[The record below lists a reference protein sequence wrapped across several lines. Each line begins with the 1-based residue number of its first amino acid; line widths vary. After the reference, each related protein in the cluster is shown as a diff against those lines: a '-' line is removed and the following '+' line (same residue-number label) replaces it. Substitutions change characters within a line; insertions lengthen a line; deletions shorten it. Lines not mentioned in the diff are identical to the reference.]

1 MAKAAE
7 LIYDWG
13 HPDPAPRKIRVFDET
28 LRDGL
33 QGPSVIDPEIDD
45 KLRIVDLL
53 DAVGADHVNIG
64 LPGAGPRNL
73 AHTRAMAH
81 HLVEQRRR
89 IAPACAARTVVA
101 DIEPIARVSQE
112 AGIAIEVMTFLGT
125 SPIRRYV
132 EHWDEDRLL
141 TYSSDA
147 IRFAVSE
154 GLPVTFVTEDTIRS
168 RPELLEKLFRN
179 AIELGV
185 NGLCLC
191 DTAGSATP
199 PAVRNLVRWTRALI
213 DDMGADVRI
222 DWHGHNDRDL
232 ALANSLAAAEAG
244 ADRLHGTVLGV
255 GERVGN
261 TALDALMVNLRLLG
275 EIDADLTALPELAAV
290 VSRALGWPIPANHPV
305 LGADAFRTATGVH
318 ASALLK
324 ARRTGDEEITDLV
337 YSGVPAS
344 MVGRHQVVEIGP
356 MSGLSNA
363 RWWMAEHGM
372 EPDDEAGR
380 AVLAAA
386 KQSDRVLTDD
396 EIAAIIERCRAGA

>member
-7 LIYDWG
+7 LMHDWG
-13 HPDPAPRKIRVFDET
+13 HPAPAPRKLRVFDET

-33 QGPSVIDPEIDD
+33 QGPSVIDPEVDD
-45 KLRIVDLL
+45 KLRIVELL
-53 DAVGADHVNIG
+53 AAVGADHVNIG

-73 AHTRAMAH
+73 GHTRAMAH
-81 HLVEQRRR
+81 HLVDQKLS

-101 DIEPIARVSQE
+101 DIAPIAQVSQE

-132 EHWDEDRLL
+132 ENWDEDRLL
-141 TYSSDA
+141 SYSSDA

-168 RPELLEKLFRN
+168 QPALLDKLFRN
-179 AIELGV
+179 AIDLGV

-199 PAVRNLVRWTRALI
+199 AAVRNLVSWARKLI
-213 DDMGADVRI
+213 DDTGADVRI

-275 EIDADLTALPELAAV
+275 EIDADLTALPDLAKT
-290 VSRALGWPIPANHPV
+290 VSDALGWTIPANHPV

-318 ASALLK
+318 ASALVK
-324 ARRTGDEEITDLV
+324 ARKTGDEEITDLV
-337 YSGVPAS
+337 YSGVPAG
-344 MVGRHQVVEIGP
+344 MVGRHQIVEIGP
-356 MSGLSNA
+356 MSGLSNV
-363 RWWMAEHGM
+363 RWWMSGHGM
-372 EPDDEAGR
+372 TPDDAAGK

-386 KQSDRVLTDD
+386 KRSDRVLTDD
-396 EIAAIIERCRAGA
+396 EIAGIIQRSRVGA